1 MRNAIFNFTFDAAI
15 HLLCLFVLLVG
26 ASPAR
31 AQDNNCAHDYF
42 CEKEPKRIALV
53 IANTDYANLEKLPS
67 AATDA
72 ERMKQRLVE
81 LGFEVD
87 SYNDVQTPFQFWQEI
102 VPDFR
107 KKLSTGDF
115 IVFYFSGHGFSYGAD
130 SFLAPT
136 ALPLSMTVQHV
147 TDHAIAVES
156 FKSTLETHSPGLIL
170 FILDAC
176 RSVGALQ
183 IKTKDDPTAENL
195 VAKGPADMERRDT
208 AVNTVI
214 AFATRPGHIAL
225 GSSQQGQLSPFTDAL
240 VENLNTEGKSFSS
253 IFRKAAAELEAA
265 TTPPQVAGT
274 FDWSRTDPYLK
285 PTDQNLRDAK
295 EAWLSALTSATP
307 KGVRVFLQLNSVS
320 RHVTAAKKWIADHP
334 DMELSKGFTRVSP
347 VAVDRAW
354 RSSGDH
360 MVAIRRLSVPLAFT
374 RSVSEDEKPTLR
386 ELSNADVGLV
396 RSGIK
401 PTELAAQTTGSEF
414 LTTIAPDEAVHTDL
428 FRNSLAYSL
437 ANLDAHGTVVATQ
450 ALIGRSQPQ
459 SNSKI
464 IERIS
469 PKTLL
474 EIRSVLLTE
483 GNNVWVQA
491 ESGEDST
498 PFYFKVEP
506 QPTADVLEL
515 GRSIKEILVP
525 PRPNSL
531 PELVDPAPIKAAI
544 AELKAQGWKI
554 TWVSLSTA
562 PAANENEQETRTARM
577 ANAEYILKQSD
588 IPVIAAKGRRVDI
601 SERITSVA
609 GRAGFEGD
617 AVRIRFFGIK

>member
-1 MRNAIFNFTFDAAI
+1 MKKAIFNLTFRAAK
-15 HLLCLFVLLVG
+15 LTCLFALLVG
-26 ASPAR
+26 FLPAH
-31 AQDNNCAHDYF
+31 AQDTNCAHDYM

-53 IANTDYANLEKLPS
+53 IGNTNYANLERLPS

-72 ERMKQRLVE
+72 EQMKQRLE
-81 LGFEVD
+81 DLGFEVVLH
-87 SYNDVQTPFQFWQEI
+87 NDVQTPFKFWQEI
-102 VPDFR
+102 VPAFR
-107 KKLSTGDF
+107 QKLSTGDF

-136 ALPLSMTVQHV
+136 ELPLLMTVQHV

-183 IKTKDDPTAENL
+183 IKAKDDPKAENL

-208 AVNTVI
+208 AINTMI

-225 GSSQQGQLSPFTDAL
+225 GSSQEGQLSPFTEAL
-240 VENLNTEGKSFSS
+240 VGNLTTEGKSFS
-253 IFRKAAAELEAA
+253 IVFRKAAAELEAA

-285 PTDQNLRDAK
+285 PTDQNRQDAK
-295 EAWLSALTSATP
+295 EAWLSALTSGTP

-320 RHVTAAKKWIADHP
+320 RHVIAAKKWIADHP
-334 DMELSKGFTRVSP
+334 ADELSKGFTRVSP
-347 VAVDRAW
+347 IAIDRAW
-354 RSSGDH
+354 HTSLDE
-360 MVAIRRLSVPLAFT
+360 MVAVRRLSVPLAFS
-374 RSVSEDEKPTLR
+374 RSVSENEKPILR
-386 ELSNADVGLV
+386 ELSDADVGLV

-401 PTELAAQTTGSEF
+401 SSELATLTTGSEF
-414 LTTIAPDEAVHTDL
+414 LATIAPDETVHADF

-437 ANLDAHGTVVATQ
+437 ANLDAHGTVVATEP
-450 ALIGRSQPQ
+450 LIGRSQPQ
-459 SNSKI
+459 SNAKI
-464 IERIS
+464 TERIS
-469 PKTLL
+469 PNALL
-474 EIRSVLLTE
+474 QIRSVLLTE

-498 PFYFKVEP
+498 PFYFKVDP
-506 QPTADVLEL
+506 RPTADVLEL
-515 GRSIKEILVP
+515 GHSTKEILVP

-544 AELKAQGWKI
+544 AELKAQGWRI

-562 PAANENEQETRTARM
+562 PAADEIEQETRAARM

-588 IPVIAAKGRRVDI
+588 LPVIVSKGKRADI
-601 SERITSVA
+601 GERITSVA
-609 GRAGFEGD
+609 GRAGFDGD